1 MAPRA
6 ASAAPP
12 DRLPIRMLFDR
23 VLVSVDSEKGERKSG
38 GGILIPATASV
49 GKRLSWAR
57 SWPPAATSAR
67 SKPGDRVLFDPE
79 DRHEVELQSKGYIL
93 LREKDIHAVAASRV
107 DDGSTR
113 ASTSEGSL
121 SNVVWSGPPV
131 CREGGS
137 ALVWCAAR
145 DSNPEPSD

>member
-6 ASAAPP
+6 ASAAPAA

-23 VLVSVDSEKGERKSG
+23 VLVSVDSEKGERTSG

-49 GKRLSWAR
+49 GKQLSWAVVV
-57 SWPPAATSAR
+57 ATGGNVR
-67 SKPGDRVLFDPE
+67 QVQPGDRVLFDPE

-107 DDGSTR
+107 EDGNT
-113 ASTSEGSL
+113 GL
-121 SNVVWSGPPV
+121 Y
-131 CREGGS
+131 
-137 ALVWCAAR
+137 L
-145 DSNPEPSD
+145 